1 MLMKNM
7 RNNDVEVKL
16 TRKGRISNV
25 KEECYGRGVGVV
37 LRKSRK
43 NNNVK
48 EEWCQGGVGGE
59 MSKKKIT
66 SMRSAIK

>member
-1 MLMKNM
+1 
-7 RNNDVEVKL
+7 
-16 TRKGRISNV
+16 
-25 KEECYGRGVGVV
+25 V

-48 EEWCQGGVGGE
+48 EECCQGGVGGE

>member
-1 MLMKNM
+1 MKNM
-7 RNNDVEVKL
+7 RNNNVEIEL

-25 KEECYGRGVGVV
+25 KEECYRRGVGVV
-37 LRKSRK
+37 LRKSKK

-48 EEWCQGGVGGE
+48 EECYQGGVGE

>member
-7 RNNDVEVKL
+7 RNNNVEVKL
-16 TRKGRISNV
+16 TRKRGISNV
-25 KEECYGRGVGVV
+25 KEKCYRRGVGVV

-48 EEWCQGGVGGE
+48 EE
-59 MSKKKIT
+59 
-66 SMRSAIK
+66 